1 MKNNLRVLVVDDD
14 ANLRKTLSDILR
26 FKGYEVAAAGTGA
39 EGIAEAKR
47 ALVHVALI
55 DLKLPDMSG
64 IEVMAQIK
72 LATPLTE
79 AIILTGHAALDT
91 AIEATEKGAFSYLLK
106 PYEIE
111 DLLQHIRHAAERQQA
126 QQEIMRLSSFT
137 LLSPNPIIEIDAAGN
152 ITYSNPAAQRLFPD
166 LAAAAAQHP
175 LLSGLN
181 EVFAA
186 FREGGKQEIVRRTTI
201 NERVFEQRISFVA
214 DSNRIRIYVLDIT
227 EQLSTGAR

>member
-1 MKNNLRVLVVDDD
+1 MKYNPRILLVDDD
-14 ANLRKTLSDILR
+14 ANLRKTLADILR
-26 FKGYEVAAAGTGA
+26 LRGYEVAIAATGA
-39 EGIAEAKR
+39 EGVAEAAR
-47 ALVHVALI
+47 AFANVALI

-64 IEVMAQIK
+64 IEVMTQIK

-111 DLLQHIRHAAERQQA
+111 DLLQHIRHAGERQQA

-137 LLSPNPIIEIDAAGN
+137 LLSPNPILEVDAAGN
-152 ITYSNPAAQRLFPD
+152 ISYSNPAAQRLFPD

-175 LLSGLN
+175 LLSGLD

-186 FREGGKQEIVRRTTI
+186 FRQGGKQEIVRRTTI

-214 DSNRIRIYVLDIT
+214 DSDRIHIYVLDIT
-227 EQLSTGAR
+227 EQLRTAAR